1 MGIVN
6 SGDLFPTNQSL
17 TTLADVL
24 NMLPNLL
31 ANVETLRAFGLGV
44 NTVYNTVLNV
54 IANITLNATNQTKQ
68 VLAVTSAASPGA
80 ITINLPLPQDCPRG
94 SEFLFYDASG
104 NCNTY
109 NITIDLNG
117 NEVDGSSSDLVMTAN
132 YGKVCLICIE
142 TGSISNPAKFVRTI

>member
-24 NMLPNLL
+24 NMLPNLI
-31 ANVETLRAFGLGV
+31 ANLETLRAYGLGV
-44 NTVYNTVLNV
+44 NSTYNTVLNV
-54 IANITLNATNQTKQ
+54 IANTTLNTTGQTKQ
-68 VLAVTSAASPGA
+68 VLAVTSAVSPGA
-80 ITINLPLPQDCPRG
+80 ITINLPLPKDCPRG
-94 SEFLFYDASG
+94 AEFLFYDASG

-117 NEVDGSSSDLVMTAN
+117 NEVDGSSSDLVMSAN

-142 TGSISNPAKFVRTI
+142 TGNLSNPAKFVRTI